1 MSKRM
6 YLIPKTALIAAL
18 AMAVGVGNAS
28 ATPMQ
33 SAEPAT
39 AVAAGLEA
47 IRNEEFIAASNIFEQ
62 ALLAKP
68 QDVRLNRHLGIAYY
82 KTGRTGQAIEQLEN
96 TLDLSQ
102 DVETH
107 YALGVVYLERAS
119 EVGALKVRGVLKDAI
134 HHLGKAIEL
143 DPGHIA
149 AHYYLIQILINAPK
163 MMGGDQQRAEV
174 LNEELA
180 KLSPLHYR
188 MVNSTLASEQE
199 DYDSAERLLVES
211 HKAHPESTLVNFAML
226 SYYYDRE
233 QYEKAVEFGESFLS
247 LPKTWDDTALSSA
260 HLLLA
265 QAYAQLG
272 MLQQSHHH
280 YALTLTHTDNKKLIK
295 RVQKEVGELTKHSEP
310 SASPT
315 SRQ

>member
-1 MSKRM
+1 M
-6 YLIPKTALIAAL
+6 YLVSKTVLVAAL
-18 AMAVGVGNAS
+18 SVTVCMGSAN

-33 SAEPAT
+33 SAEPAA

-47 IRNEEFIAASNIFEQ
+47 IRDEEFIAASNIFEQ

-68 QDVRLNRHLGIAYY
+68 QDLALNRHLGIAYY
-82 KTGRTGQAIEQLEN
+82 KTGRTEQAIEQLEN
-96 TLDLSQ
+96 TLALSLE

-107 YALGVVYLERAS
+107 YALGVAYLERAS

-143 DPGHIA
+143 DSNHIA
-149 AHYYLIQILINAPK
+149 ARYYLIQILINAPK
-163 MMGGDQQRAEV
+163 MMGGDQQRAEA
-174 LNEELA
+174 LNEQLA
-180 KLSPLHYR
+180 ELSPLHHR

-199 DYDSAERLLVES
+199 DHEGAERLLLES

-226 SYYYDRE
+226 SYYHDRE
-233 QYEKAVEFGESFLS
+233 QYEKAVDFGESFLS

-272 MLQQSHHH
+272 KQQQSHHH

-295 RVQKEVGELTKHSEP
+295 RVQKEVAKLTKDSESSVSP
-310 SASPT
+310 S
-315 SRQ
+315 QK